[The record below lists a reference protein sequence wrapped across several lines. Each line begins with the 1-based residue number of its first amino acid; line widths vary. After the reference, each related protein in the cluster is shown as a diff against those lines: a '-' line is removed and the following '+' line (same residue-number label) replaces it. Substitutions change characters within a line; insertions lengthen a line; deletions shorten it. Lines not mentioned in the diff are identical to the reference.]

1 MTRSRAYAVALVAA
15 VAIAATT
22 QAAAQPRTATAPTG
36 QLTWGVHTTLAPTW
50 FDPAETSGII
60 TPFMV
65 LYALHDALVKPMP
78 GNAMTPSL
86 AESWSASKDGLSYEF
101 VLRKGVKFHNGD
113 VMTAEDVKFSFERY
127 RGASS
132 TDLKAKV
139 ARVEVLDPHRV
150 RFILKRPW
158 PDFMTFYATPATGAA
173 WIVPKKY
180 VEKVGEDGFKKAP
193 VGAGPYRF
201 VSFKPGVELTLEA
214 FDGYWRKTPSVKT
227 LLFRVIP
234 DESTRLAALKRGEV
248 DIAYSITGPLA
259 EELKRTPGL
268 TLTPTFFPFTIWIVF
283 TEQWDPKSPWH
294 DRRVRLAANLAI
306 DRQSINQAAYLGYS
320 KLAYSFVPQGMEY
333 FWAPPPYPY
342 DPKRAKQLLAEAGY
356 PNGFDA
362 ADFSAEAVYGA
373 AIGEPVVN
381 YLQAVGIRLKLRL
394 LERAAF
400 YQELGEKKLR
410 PVVQNGSGA
419 PGNAPTRIEV
429 NAVTGGRYA
438 YGAYPDIDGLFSEQA
453 NEMNP
458 RVRQQLLFKIQEMI
472 HERVMFGPVIEPAF
486 LNGVGPRPAVSGL
499 GLIKNHAYS
508 APYEDLK
515 LKPRP

>member
-15 VAIAATT
+15 VAIATAAT
-22 QAAAQPRTATAPTG
+22 AVAQPPSATAPTG

-50 FDPAETSGII
+50 FDPAETPGII

-127 RGASS
+127 RGASAA
-132 TDLKAKV
+132 DLKAKV
-139 ARVEVLDPHRV
+139 ARVEALDPHRV
-150 RFILKRPW
+150 RFTLKRPW

-214 FDGYWRKTPSVKT
+214 FDGYWRKTPNVKT
-227 LLFRVIP
+227 LVFRVIP

-320 KLAYSFVPQGMEY
+320 KLAHSFVPQGMEY
-333 FWAPPPYPY
+333 FWAPPPYAY
-342 DPKRAKQLLAEAGY
+342 DAMRAKQLLAEAGY

-362 ADFSAEAVYGA
+362 GDFSAEAVYGA

-458 RVRQQLLFKIQEMI
+458 RVRQQLLFKIQQMI

-486 LNGVGPRPAVSGL
+486 LNGVGPRAAVSGL

-515 LKPRP
+515 LKPQP

>member
-268 TLTPTFFPFTIWIVF
+268 TLTPTFFPFTIWI
-283 TEQWDPKSPWH
+283 
-294 DRRVRLAANLAI
+294 
-306 DRQSINQAAYLGYS
+306 
-320 KLAYSFVPQGMEY
+320 
-333 FWAPPPYPY
+333 WAPPPYPY

-508 APYEDLK
+508 APYEDLT

>member
-268 TLTPTFFPFTIWIVF
+268 TLTPTFFPFTIWI
-283 TEQWDPKSPWH
+283 
-294 DRRVRLAANLAI
+294 
-306 DRQSINQAAYLGYS
+306 
-320 KLAYSFVPQGMEY
+320 
-333 FWAPPPYPY
+333 WAPPPYPY

>member
-1 MTRSRAYAVALVAA
+1 MRALTCAVA
-15 VAIAATT
+15 VAIAAAST
-22 QAAAQPRTATAPTG
+22 AAAQPSG
-36 QLTWGVHTTLAPTW
+36 QMTWAVHVSLAPTW

-60 TPFMV
+60 TPFTV
-65 LYALHDALVKPMP
+65 LYAIHDALVKPMP
-78 GNAMTPSL
+78 GNAMAPSL
-86 AESWSASKDGLSYEF
+86 AESWTMSKDGLTYEF
-101 VLRKGVKFHNGD
+101 ALRKGVKFHNGD

-139 ARVEVLDPHRV
+139 ARVEVIDPSRV
-150 RFILKRPW
+150 RFTLKRPW
-158 PDFMTFYATPATGAA
+158 PDFLTFYATPATGAA

-180 VEKVGEDGFKKAP
+180 VEQVGEDGFKKAP

-201 VSFKPGVELTLEA
+201 VSFKPGVELALEA
-214 FDGYWRKTPSVKT
+214 FDGYWRKAPSVKT
-227 LLFRVIP
+227 LIFRVIP

-268 TLTPTFFPFTIWIVF
+268 TLAPTFFPFTIWLLF
-283 TEQWDPKSPWH
+283 TEQWDAKSPWA
-294 DRRVRLAANLAI
+294 DKRVRLAANYAV
-306 DRQSINQAAYLGYS
+306 DRQGINQAVYLGYS

-342 DPKRAKQLLAEAGY
+342 DPRRAKQLLVEAGY

-362 ADFSAEAVYGA
+362 GELSGDMIYGT

-381 YLQAVGIRLKLRL
+381 YLQAVGIRVKLRP

-400 YQELGEKKLR
+400 FRELGEKKLR
-410 PVVQNGSGA
+410 YIVQNGSGA

-438 YGAYPDIDGLFSEQA
+438 YGAYPDIDGLFAEQA

-458 RVRQQLLFKIQEMI
+458 VVRRQLLFKIQQMI
-472 HERVMFGPVIEPAF
+472 HERAMFAGVIEPAF
-486 LNGVGPRPAVSGL
+486 LNGVGARPAVHGL

-508 APYEDLK
+508 APYEDLR
-515 LKPRP
+515 LKQP

>member
-1 MTRSRAYAVALVAA
+1 MTRSRVSLVALVVAVTLVTGVPAWGQSAGSAPPAGQMTWAA
-15 VAIAATT
+15 HVA
-22 QAAAQPRTATAPTG
+22 
-36 QLTWGVHTTLAPTW
+36 LAPTW
-50 FDPAETSGII
+50 FDPAETPGII

-86 AESWSASKDGLSYEF
+86 AESWTMSKDGLTYDF
-101 VLRKGVKFHNGD
+101 ILRKGVKFHNGET
-113 VMTAEDVKFSFERY
+113 VTAEDVKFSFERY
-127 RGASS
+127 RGASAKE
-132 TDLKAKV
+132 LKAKV
-139 ARVEVLDPHRV
+139 ARVDAVDAHRV
-150 RFILKRPW
+150 RFTMKQPW

-180 VEKVGEDGFKKAP
+180 VEQVGDDGFKKAP
-193 VGAGPYRF
+193 IGAGPYKF
-201 VSFKPGVELTLEA
+201 ASFKPGVELTLEA
-214 FDGYWRKTPSVKT
+214 FEGYWRKTPSVKT
-227 LLFRVIP
+227 LVWKVIP
-234 DESTRLAALKRGEV
+234 EESTRLAALKRGEV

-268 TLTPTFFPFTIWIVF
+268 TLTPTFFPFTIWMIF

-294 DRRVRLAANLAI
+294 DKRVRLAANLAV
-306 DRQSINQAAYLGYS
+306 DRQGVNQAVYLGYS
-320 KLAYSFVPQGMEY
+320 KLAQSFIPQGLEY
-333 FWAPPPYPY
+333 FWAPPPYPF
-342 DPKRAKQLLAEAGY
+342 DAKRAKQLLAEAGY
-356 PNGFDA
+356 PNGF
-362 ADFSAEAVYGA
+362 EAGELSGDMVYGT

-381 YLQAVGIRLKLRL
+381 YLQAVGIRLKLRP

-400 YQELGEKKLR
+400 YQELGDKKLR
-410 PVVQNGSGA
+410 YVVQNGSGA
-419 PGNAPTRIEV
+419 PGNAATRIEV
-429 NAVTGGRYA
+429 NAVSGGRYA

-458 RVRQQLLFKIQEMI
+458 RVRQQLLYKIQQMI

-486 LNGVGPRPAVSGL
+486 LNGVGPRAAVSGL

-515 LKPRP
+515 LKPKP

>member
-1 MTRSRAYAVALVAA
+1 MTRFRACVFALVAA
-15 VAIAATT
+15 VAIATT
-22 QAAAQPRTATAPTG
+22 TSAPAQPPTATAPTG

-150 RFILKRPW
+150 RFTLKRPW

-214 FDGYWRKTPSVKT
+214 FDGYWRKTPTVKT
-227 LLFRVIP
+227 LVFRVIP

-320 KLAYSFVPQGMEY
+320 KLAHSFVPQGMEY
-333 FWAPPPYPY
+333 FWAPPPYAY
-342 DPKRAKQLLAEAGY
+342 DAKRAKQLLAEAGY

-362 ADFSAEAVYGA
+362 GDFSAEAVYGA